1 MQDDKAT
8 AWLTLA
14 DADAIEQKVLD
25 VINRAL
31 MDASSLGSTVM
42 YGIVNKLCA
51 DYNFQMRIKNIV
63 EPTIRQTMAHE
74 MRNNFKV
81 DHYYES
87 WNRAAG
93 YRIRYGDAI
102 IQQEQIKIG
111 F

>member
-25 VINRAL
+25 VMGRAFAANV
-31 MDASSLGSTVM
+31 DALALKLAGSFHLQNSVAGYVLPQVRSLIAG
-42 YGIVNKLCA
+42 
-51 DYNFQMRIKNIV
+51 
-63 EPTIRQTMAHE
+63 E

-81 DHYYES
+81 EHYYEQ
-87 WNRAAG
+87 WNRTAG
-93 YRIRYGDAI
+93 YRIRYGDTI
-102 IQQEQIKIG
+102 IQTEQIKLG

>member
-25 VINRAL
+25 VLGNAL
-31 MDASSLGSTVM
+31 NNPSNQHL
-42 YGIVNKLCA
+42 IVEHLFNN
-51 DYNFQMRIKNIV
+51 YNFQMRLRSMTESSMRLLISD
-63 EPTIRQTMAHE
+63 E

-81 DHYYES
+81 DHYYDQ
-87 WNRAAG
+87 WNRTAG
-93 YRIRYGDAI
+93 YRISYGSNVIA
-102 IQQEQIKIG
+102 QQQIKLG